1 MCKKTIMIQRI
12 QSLFLLLSSILYL
25 VYWYYG
31 LEWYLE
37 GFNVIKNLP
46 YLAGKN
52 TTLYIFDSLIFITT
66 YAPLIISLLCFISI
80 FFYKIRT
87 RQILVCKISYCLSF
101 LMCIN
106 TVWFFYFSLNYLASL
121 MPPMFMEILLYLAI
135 INPFICTIFI
145 YFSIKFIK
153 RDSELVNSLNR
164 IR

>member
-1 MCKKTIMIQRI
+1 MIQRI
-12 QSLFLLLSSILYL
+12 QSLFLLLSSALYL

-46 YLAGKN
+46 FLAEKN
-52 TTLYIFDSLIFITT
+52 TTLHILDPLILITT
-66 YAPLIISLLCFISI
+66 YAPLTISLLCFISI
-80 FFYKIRT
+80 FFFKMRG
-87 RQILVCKISYCLSF
+87 RQILVCKISYFLSF

-106 TVWFFYFSLNYLASL
+106 TVWFFYFSLSYLSSL
-121 MPPMFMEILLYLAI
+121 MPSMFMEILLYLAI
-135 INPFICTIFI
+135 INPFICTTLI

-153 RDSELVNSLNR
+153 RDSKLVNSLNR

>member
-1 MCKKTIMIQRI
+1 MIQRI
-12 QSLFLLLSSILYL
+12 QSLFLLLSSTLYL

-46 YLAGKN
+46 FLAEKN
-52 TTLYIFDSLIFITT
+52 TTLHILDLLIFITT
-66 YAPLIISLLCFISI
+66 YAPLTISLLCFISI
-80 FFYKIRT
+80 FFFKIRG
-87 RQILVCKISYCLSF
+87 RQILVCKISYFLSF

-106 TVWFFYFSLNYLASL
+106 TVWFFYFSLSYLASL
-121 MPPMFMEILLYLAI
+121 MPSMFMEILLYLAI
-135 INPFICTIFI
+135 INPFICTTLI

>member
-1 MCKKTIMIQRI
+1 MIQRI
-12 QSLFLLLSSILYL
+12 QSLFLLLSSTLYL

-46 YLAGKN
+46 FLAGKN
-52 TTLYIFDSLIFITT
+52 TTLYFFDPLIFITT
-66 YAPLIISLLCFISI
+66 YAPLTISLLCFISI
-80 FFYKIRT
+80 FFYKIRR
-87 RQILVCKISYCLSF
+87 RQILVCKISYYLSL

-121 MPPMFMEILLYLAI
+121 MPSMFMEILLYFAI
-135 INPFICTIFI
+135 INPFICTILI

>member
-1 MCKKTIMIQRI
+1 MIQRI
-12 QSLFLLLSSILYL
+12 QSLFLLLSSTLYL

-37 GFNVIKNLP
+37 GFNLIKNLP
-46 YLAGKN
+46 FLAVKN
-52 TTLYIFDSLIFITT
+52 TISYILDPLIFITT

-80 FFYKIRT
+80 FFYKIRR
-87 RQILVCKISYCLSF
+87 RQILVCKISYCLSV

-121 MPPMFMEILLYLAI
+121 MPSMFMEILLYLAI
-135 INPFICTIFI
+135 MNPFICTILI
-145 YFSIKFIK
+145 YLSIKSIRK
-153 RDSELVNSLNR
+153 DSDLINSLNR

>member
-1 MCKKTIMIQRI
+1 MIQRI
-12 QSLFLLLSSILYL
+12 QSLFLLLSSTLYL

-46 YLAGKN
+46 FLAGKN
-52 TTLYIFDSLIFITT
+52 TTLYFFDPLIFITT
-66 YAPLIISLLCFISI
+66 YTPLTISLLCFISI
-80 FFYKIRT
+80 FFYKIRR
-87 RQILVCKISYCLSF
+87 RQILVCKISYCLSV

-121 MPPMFMEILLYLAI
+121 MPSMFMEILLYLAI
-135 INPFICTIFI
+135 INPFICTILI

>member
-1 MCKKTIMIQRI
+1 MIQRI
-12 QSLFLLLSSILYL
+12 QSLFLLLSSTLYL

-37 GFNVIKNLP
+37 GFNLIKNLP
-46 YLAGKN
+46 FLAAKN
-52 TTLYIFDSLIFITT
+52 TISYILDPLIFITT
-66 YAPLIISLLCFISI
+66 YAPLITSLLCFISI
-80 FFYKIRT
+80 FFYKIRR
-87 RQILVCKISYCLSF
+87 RQILVCKISYCLSV

-121 MPPMFMEILLYLAI
+121 MPSMFMEILLYLAI
-135 INPFICTIFI
+135 INPFICTILI

>member
-1 MCKKTIMIQRI
+1 MIQRI
-12 QSLFLLLSSILYL
+12 QSLFLLLSSTLYL

-37 GFNVIKNLP
+37 GFNLIKNLP
-46 YLAGKN
+46 FLAAKN
-52 TTLYIFDSLIFITT
+52 TISYILDPLIFITT

-80 FFYKIRT
+80 FFYKIRR
-87 RQILVCKISYCLSF
+87 RQILVCKISYCLSV

-121 MPPMFMEILLYLAI
+121 MPSMFMEILLYLAI
-135 INPFICTIFI
+135 INPFICTILI
-145 YFSIKFIK
+145 YLSIRSINK
-153 RDSELVNSLNR
+153 DSDLVNSLNR

>member
-1 MCKKTIMIQRI
+1 MIQRT
-12 QSLFLLLSSILYL
+12 QSLFLLLSSTLYL

-46 YLAGKN
+46 FLAEKN
-52 TTLYIFDSLIFITT
+52 TTLHILDPLIFITT
-66 YAPLIISLLCFISI
+66 YAPLTISLLCFISI
-80 FFYKIRT
+80 FFFKIRE
-87 RQILVCKISYCLSF
+87 RQILVCKISYFLSF

-106 TVWFFYFSLNYLASL
+106 TVWFFYFSLSYLASL
-121 MPPMFMEILLYLAI
+121 MPSMFMEILLYLAI
-135 INPFICTIFI
+135 INPFICTTLI

>member
-1 MCKKTIMIQRI
+1 MIQRI
-12 QSLFLLLSSILYL
+12 QSLFLLLSSTLYL

-46 YLAGKN
+46 FLSEKN
-52 TTLYIFDSLIFITT
+52 TILYILDPLILITT
-66 YAPLIISLLCFISI
+66 YAPLTISILCFISI
-80 FFYKIRT
+80 FFYKIRR
-87 RQILVCKISYCLSF
+87 RQILVCKISYCLSV

-121 MPPMFMEILLYLAI
+121 MPSMFMEILLYLAI
-135 INPFICTIFI
+135 INPFICSILI
-145 YFSIKFIK
+145 YLSIKFIK

>member
-1 MCKKTIMIQRI
+1 MIQRI
-12 QSLFLLLSSILYL
+12 QSLFLLLSSTLYL

-46 YLAGKN
+46 FLAGKN
-52 TTLYIFDSLIFITT
+52 TISYILDPLIFVTT
-66 YAPLIISLLCFISI
+66 YAPLTISLLCFICI
-80 FFYKIRT
+80 FFFNFRK
-87 RQILVCKISYCLSF
+87 RQILVSKISYYLSF

-121 MPPMFMEILLYLAI
+121 MPSMFMEILLYFAI
-135 INPFICTIFI
+135 INPFICTILI

>member
-1 MCKKTIMIQRI
+1 MIQRI

-25 VYWYYG
+25 VYWFYG

-46 YLAGKN
+46 FLAGKN
-52 TTLYIFDSLIFITT
+52 TTLNILDSLIFITT
-66 YAPLIISLLCFISI
+66 YTPLTISILCFICI
-80 FFYKIRT
+80 FFFNFRK
-87 RQILVCKISYCLSF
+87 RQILVSKISYYLSL

-106 TVWFFYFSLNYLASL
+106 TVWFFYFSLSYLVSL
-121 MPPMFMEILLYLAI
+121 MPSMFMEILLYLAI
-135 INPFICTIFI
+135 INPFICTILI
-145 YFSIKFIK
+145 YFSIKFLK

>member
-1 MCKKTIMIQRI
+1 MIQRI
-12 QSLFLLLSSILYL
+12 QSLFLLLSSTLYL

-37 GFNVIKNLP
+37 GFNLIKNLP
-46 YLAGKN
+46 FLAVKN
-52 TTLYIFDSLIFITT
+52 TISYILDPLIFITT

-80 FFYKIRT
+80 FFYKIRR
-87 RQILVCKISYCLSF
+87 RQILVCKISYCLSV

-121 MPPMFMEILLYLAI
+121 MPSMFMEILLYLAI
-135 INPFICTIFI
+135 INPFICTILI

>member
-1 MCKKTIMIQRI
+1 MIQRI

-25 VYWYYG
+25 VYWFYG

-46 YLAGKN
+46 FLAGKN
-52 TTLYIFDSLIFITT
+52 TTLNILDSLIFITT
-66 YAPLIISLLCFISI
+66 YTPLTISILCFICI
-80 FFYKIRT
+80 FFFNFRK
-87 RQILVCKISYCLSF
+87 RQILVSKISYYLSL

-106 TVWFFYFSLNYLASL
+106 TVWFFYFSLSYLVSL
-121 MPPMFMEILLYLAI
+121 MPSMFMEILLYFAI
-135 INPFICTIFI
+135 INPFICTILI
-145 YFSIKFIK
+145 YFSIKFLK